1 MINHMR
7 HLTSSLVIVVSLLF
21 VAALLAQQPPGGGGG
36 KKGMPAPKNLQV
48 LKVPPTNLLA
58 AMNSYRVALGVQCT
72 FCHAMGDF
80 ASDDNPHKVTAR
92 MMITMVQDI
101 NAKFPDGQEHVT
113 CYTCHRGA
121 NMPLTEPPPA
131 PPAAQ

>member
-1 MINHMR
+1 MCRI
-7 HLTSSLVIVVSLLF
+7 LSSLLIVASLLF
-21 VAALLAQQPPGGGGG
+21 VAALLAQEPPAGGG
-36 KKGMPAPKNLQV
+36 KKKGIPPPKNLQV

-58 AMNSYRVALGVQCT
+58 TMNSYRIALGVQCT
-72 FCHAMGDF
+72 FCHSMTDF

-121 NMPLTEPPPA
+121 NLPLTEPPPA
-131 PPAAQ
+131 SPAAQ

>member
-1 MINHMR
+1 MR
-7 HLTSSLVIVVSLLF
+7 QIVSLFVIVISLLF
-21 VAALLAQQPPGGGGG
+21 VAALFAQQPPGGGG

-58 AMNSYRVALGVQCT
+58 TMNAYRVALGVQCT
-72 FCHAMGDF
+72 FCHMQGDF
-80 ASDDNPHKVTAR
+80 ASDENPFKATAR

-121 NMPLTEPPPA
+121 NKPLTEPAAA

>member
-1 MINHMR
+1 MR
-7 HLTSSLVIVVSLLF
+7 QLVSSFVICVSLLF
-21 VAALLAQQPPGGGGG
+21 VTALLAQQPGGGGG

-58 AMNSYRVALGVQCT
+58 AMNSYRVALGVPCT
-72 FCHAMGDF
+72 YCHVAGDF
-80 ASDDNPHKVTAR
+80 ASDEVPFKATAR

-101 NAKFPDGQEHVT
+101 NGKFPDGQEHVT

-121 NMPLTEPPPA
+121 NKPLTEPA
-131 PPAAQ
+131 AAAQ